1 MKNRKGELLR
11 AAILAGVAMLLPGMA
26 MAQDPGQQ
34 QQQQQQQDPDQGNPP
49 AQQPPAPQQQDA
61 PPPAALPPGPQPLD
75 TQIHPAGQ
83 AVPWLGTTSP
93 LRWGDLSIGSFTYN
107 YVDDRFVSLA
117 GGPTQQ
123 IDLNILRTSIV
134 FQHYFGKQLLL
145 LQYEPQVAVL
155 NGKFAGNAG
164 MDNEF
169 ALGTTFNITPRF
181 SFVLKDGFAQMSS
194 RELYPPAYLA
204 VDGQNGNL
212 IQSNFLQNA
221 GSYLSNTVTGIGVYQ
236 LSQRD
241 SLTFSS
247 AYRYAHADG
256 NNAVGQQIQL
266 VQTGDDFA
274 NSVAYTHRLTLRQS
288 VGATYTLEI
297 LHQSQNVDFPGNTFF
312 NTVAGFY
319 ALQLSETWNLKG
331 ELGAN
336 FISYPNNVP
345 PQHML
350 AGTVAFVKNFKNDL
364 GNFAIGYTRG
374 VTNNNFLTARTGDLL
389 QATYSQHLM
398 KRLIW
403 NNGAGY
409 YRQTGADPR
418 SFGKL
423 LSSALDFEFA
433 PSFFVSAQYS
443 YLFQEADVADLLSG
457 RRNTAVFGIRWQPHL
472 NAPGAGQ

>member
-1 MKNRKGELLR
+1 MRNLENRLLR
-11 AAILAGVAMLLPGMA
+11 AAILVGAAILFPCLA
-26 MAQDPGQQ
+26 SAQDPGQQ
-34 QQQQQQQDPDQGNPP
+34 QQQQQQQQTEQENPP
-49 AQQPPAPQQQDA
+49 AQQPQGQPQQEA
-61 PPPAALPPGPQPLD
+61 PPPAPLPPGPQPLD
-75 TQIHPAGQ
+75 TQIHAAGQ
-83 AVPWLGTTSP
+83 AVPWLGTSSP

-107 YVDDRFVSLA
+107 YVNDRFTPLGA
-117 GGPTQQ
+117 GQSQ
-123 IDLNILRTSIV
+123 DIDLNILHTSIV

-145 LQYEPQVAVL
+145 LQYEPQVAIL

-164 MDNEF
+164 MDNEVAF
-169 ALGTTFNITPRF
+169 GTTFNLTPRF
-181 SFVLKDGFAQMSS
+181 TFVLKDGFAQINS

-212 IQSNFLQNA
+212 IQNNFLQNA

-241 SLTFSS
+241 ALTFSS

-256 NNAVGQQIQL
+256 NNQVGQQIQL

-274 NSVAYTHRLTLRQS
+274 ESVAYTHRVTLRQS

-297 LHQSQNVDFPGNTFF
+297 LHQSQNVDFPGNTLF

-319 ALQLSETWNLKG
+319 ALQLTETWNLKG

-336 FISYPNNVP
+336 FIEYPDNTP

-350 AGTVAFVKNFKNDL
+350 AGTVALVKNFKNDL

-389 QATYSQHLM
+389 QATYSQHLLQ
-398 KRLIW
+398 RLIW
-403 NNGAGY
+403 NSGAGY

-423 LSSALDFEFA
+423 LSSALDYEFA
-433 PSFFVSAQYS
+433 PSFFISAQYS
-443 YLFQEADVADLLSG
+443 YLFQNADVADLLSG
-457 RRNTAVFGIRWQPHL
+457 RRNTAVFGIRWQPHPL
-472 NAPGAGQ
+472 GAGQ